1 MNYELLEDKNKK
13 NEISF
18 PNSIFLKRKTLQN
31 KNES

>member
-13 NEISF
+13 YEI